1 MVKENNELYA
11 DTEISQDW
19 EKSWKNTDEKVSL
32 SSESNNQSFDLHTM
46 EHLEH
51 LVSKHGFK
59 IVDVESDGNC
69 FYHAVE
75 KQLKLL
81 NLPNMTH
88 TALRQNLASYLEKE
102 NHTKTMLPL

>member
-1 MVKENNELYA
+1 M
-11 DTEISQDW
+11 
-19 EKSWKNTDEKVSL
+19 NTVHPTM
-32 SSESNNQSFDLHTM
+32 SSESHNQSFENHTF

-51 LVSKHGFK
+51 LVSMQGFK

-69 FYHAVE
+69 FYYAVE

-88 TALRQNLASYLEKE
+88 TKLRQNLASYLEKE
-102 NHTKTMLPL
+102 NHTNKAYRPNAHLLYIVMHYNGIYNVTLLL

>member
-1 MVKENNELYA
+1 M
-11 DTEISQDW
+11 
-19 EKSWKNTDEKVSL
+19 
-32 SSESNNQSFDLHTM
+32 SSESNNQSFENHTI

-51 LVSKHGFK
+51 LVSRQGFK
-59 IVDVESDGNC
+59 IVAVESDGNC

-102 NHTKTMLPL
+102 NYTKNMLPLYQNQLNIINQIKQDKTLNQKVILMIILII